1 MIWNSAQNV
10 IFNGSAVQA
19 VMFNG
24 NVIWP
29 GQSPYLPVTWSASGY
44 SVSPSLVVAA
54 ASVPMYLTWVTAS
67 DPQFI
72 SALSATYTVTGAYAK
87 QNDSP
92 FTWDSYTYSESVTT
106 MNSST
111 KHKNLYMKVSA
122 RAQAGQSQS
131 SVISGFIFYFAPV
144 TFRNTSAAGYSGM
157 HDGYSASFDRSTG
170 WKSSGSFNKSVT
182 GGEVVTAKSGQF
194 GYGFYSA
201 TNSVS
206 SLSLINSGNYYY
218 SSKNTAAVSCRWT
231 ASGIYDP
238 AEDL

>member
-10 IFNGSAVQA
+10 IFNGSPVQA
-19 VMFNG
+19 VMYNG

-67 DPQFI
+67 APQHI
-72 SALSATYTVTGAYAK
+72 SALSATYKVTGAYAR

-92 FTWDSYTYSESVTT
+92 FTWDSYTYTSSVAT

-111 KHKNLYMKVSA
+111 KHKNLYIKVSA
-122 RAQAGQSQS
+122 RARAGQSQT
-131 SVISGFIFYFAPV
+131 SVISGFIFNFAPV

-157 HDGYSASFDRSTG
+157 HDGYSSSFDRSTG
-170 WKSSGSFNKSVT
+170 WYSDGSFNKTVT

-201 TNSVS
+201 TKSLS

-218 SSKNTAAVSCRWT
+218 SSKNTASVTCQWT

-238 AEDL
+238 SGAI